1 MSMFLGHRRH
11 LRYWWSIGARQKER
25 DQREKFGGQAWA
37 VIPFFGRE
45 TDDSSISSVSRPEN
59 KGKSVKCGCETD
71 QAAPSSASQPSKQRK
86 TCWSKYSRG
95 ESIRQ
100 RPEAKLMDGVRMR
113 ISEITLTQTPKHFS
127 LTSGTPFGRTVIL
140 GRVREPLLRL
150 LRARTG
156 DNRPTPQTVP
166 KTFVTWRAR

>member
-1 MSMFLGHRRH
+1 MGRP
-11 LRYWWSIGARQKER
+11 
-25 DQREKFGGQAWA
+25 WA
-37 VIPFFGRE
+37 VIPFFRRE
-45 TDDSSISSVSRPEN
+45 TNDSSVSSVSRPEN

-140 GRVREPLLRL
+140 GRAREPLLRL

-156 DNRPTPQTVP
+156 DNRLSQERSDQQIAP
-166 KTFVTWRAR
+166 ANNH